1 MKLLKNLFVAAIVL
15 AAAPA
20 AMAHTTMY
28 SATLTGAAEAPPNA
42 STATGTVLV
51 TFDFDLV
58 TMRVQAS
65 FTGLSG
71 NTTAAHIH
79 SATAIPFSGTAG
91 VATQTPSF
99 TGFPLGVTGGS
110 MDTTYDMTLA
120 SSYNAAFITNNGG
133 TVSTAMNALVNALD
147 TGRAY
152 FNVHT
157 STFGGGEIR
166 GFLSPI
172 PEPGS
177 ALLAGFV
184 GAGFFLRRRR

>member
-15 AAAPA
+15 TAAPA

-120 SSYNAAFITNNGG
+120 SSYNAAFITSNGG

-147 TGRAY
+147 NGRAY

-184 GAGFFLRRRR
+184 GAGFLLRRRR